1 MKRMLIDA
9 AHAEETRVVL
19 LDGSRIDDF
28 ESETQGKQQHK
39 GNIYIGTVSRVE
51 PSLQA
56 AFITYGGNRNGFLAF
71 GETHPQHFALKPAEK
86 AALLEE
92 LAENAARR
100 RHDDDAEIGEGLETE
115 KPARHSARAASH
127 QSGRP
132 HEHNGRRGRP
142 QRVGSETPNLEAAP
156 ENVFEAHEEP
166 LTHSIPTATPQEAPA
181 SAFYEDAEDA
191 AAAQKAAAMADAMER
206 GAGNSTDTKPKHH
219 RKAGPGRP
227 TKPEGEGSTDKSQG
241 NRASGNGSQ
250 GKRRPKRMN
259 ARRPA
264 RITEGT
270 AEGVAEPVAESAA
283 PEATPAKTPKTKRP
297 NPRAVKGR
305 GRKAAPIQAGA
316 EEVSVAPSP
325 EATAPEKP
333 TEADAERSRMSG
345 ISHGTVHRRFRIQDV
360 LKEGQKILVQVV
372 KEERGSKGAALTTYI
387 SLPGRYTVLMP
398 NTPNAGGI
406 SRKITDGEER
416 RALRDTY
423 RALDVPSTMG
433 VIIRTAGMGQD
444 IQAIK
449 ADYANLQQ
457 LWSHIT
463 QAFDSH
469 DDVQCLHE
477 DGSILVRALRDMAG
491 DEVDEIIISGQR
503 AYKQAKDFARAFT
516 PEALKKISLYKEEA
530 PIFSHYNVESKLIY
544 LHHERVQL
552 PSGGSIVINPTEALV
567 AIDINSGRN
576 TSERNIEETAY
587 KTNLEACEE
596 IARQIRLRDLAGLI
610 VVDFIDM
617 ENYSNTRKIEQAMRR
632 ALKRDRARIQT
643 GGISEF
649 GLMEISRQRL
659 RPSFAENHTIKCAQC
674 GGTGRMVSS
683 NSAGLMLLRRLEE
696 DDATGSDRI
705 MASAATG
712 TVMWILNHKRDL
724 IRSLEEKYK
733 YQLLF
738 KADETLLA
746 PDARLELTRM
756 KADGSEASQTLN
768 VEWREQPEVPPEKRY
783 TKEGRAQRQREE
795 EAREDLRNEKPD
807 RTEVRAEPRT
817 EQPRA
822 ERPER
827 APRAELEPRAERQ
840 KAETQPKTAQP
851 VAAKPE
857 MKAERKAESKER
869 PTAPKAK
876 KPALVAEDKPLAVQK
891 VDAEHGSSPAPQPK
905 AKPKMAIKV
914 QPDTD
919 RDLRP
924 IAVAKVE
931 ADRSAVAAPKAGRSK
946 KVALKTKDG
955 ETKAEKG
962 ILNRLLG
969 I

>member
-1 MKRMLIDA
+1 MKKMLIDA
-9 AHAEETRVVL
+9 AHAEETRVIL

-28 ESETQGKQQHK
+28 ESENIGKQQHK

-92 LAENAARR
+92 LAEQAARR
-100 RHDDDAEIGEGLETE
+100 RTDDEAEAAEFTPTE
-115 KPARHSARAASH
+115 AKPERNN
-127 QSGRP
+127 RP
-132 HEHNGRRGRP
+132 ARRGRP
-142 QRVGSETPNLEAAP
+142 QRISTDGAAPTAETETTEGEAAP
-156 ENVFEAHEEP
+156 
-166 LTHSIPTATPQEAPA
+166 ATETTEAPTP
-181 SAFYEDAEDA
+181 SFYEDPEDA
-191 AAAQKAAAMADAMER
+191 AAARKAAAMADAMER
-206 GAGNSTDTKPKHH
+206 GEQPSAQGKGQGKGGRKPGLLRGKGRPAKAPKQAAANPESQDNANGNVAEGTSAAQKPAGN
-219 RKAGPGRP
+219 
-227 TKPEGEGSTDKSQG
+227 
-241 NRASGNGSQ
+241 
-250 GKRRPKRMN
+250 KRRPKRME

-264 RITEGT
+264 RVTEAT
-270 AEGVAEPVAESAA
+270 AEGME
-283 PEATPAKTPKTKRP
+283 PEA
-297 NPRAVKGR
+297 VSEH
-305 GRKAAPIQAGA
+305 AP
-316 EEVSVAPSP
+316 V
-325 EATAPEKP
+325 EAIA
-333 TEADAERSRMSG
+333 TEAKPERAPRHHENSEERNRVSG
-345 ISHGTVHRRFRIQDV
+345 VSHGSVHRRYRIQDV

-433 VIIRTAGMGQD
+433 LIIRTAGMGQEID
-444 IQAIK
+444 AIK
-449 ADYANLQQ
+449 TDYANLQQ

-463 QAFDSH
+463 QEFEAH

-477 DGSILVRALRDMAG
+477 DGSIIVRALRDMAG
-491 DEVDEIIISGQR
+491 DDVDEIVISGQR
-503 AYKQAKDFARAFT
+503 AYKQAKDFAKAFI
-516 PEALKKISLYKEEA
+516 PEALKKISLYKEED
-530 PIFSHYNVESKLIY
+530 PILSHYGVESKLIH

-617 ENYSNTRKIEQAMRR
+617 ESYGNTRKIEQAMRR

-643 GGISEF
+643 ASISEF

-659 RPSFAENHTIKCAQC
+659 RPSFAENHTVKCTCC

-683 NSAGLMLLRRLEE
+683 SSAGLMLLRRLEE
-696 DDATGSDRI
+696 ADVIGSDRVTVC
-705 MASAATG
+705 ATTA
-712 TVMWILNHKRDL
+712 TVLWVLNHKREL
-724 IRSLEEKYK
+724 IRTLEEKYK
-733 YQLLF
+733 YLLVF
-738 KADETLLA
+738 KADDTLLV

-756 KADGSEASQTLN
+756 KSDGSETSQIIN
-768 VEWREQPEVPPEKRY
+768 VEWREQAEVPPEKRY

-795 EAREDLRNEKPD
+795 EVREDMRSSTPE
-807 RTEVRAEPRT
+807 RTEGKERT
-817 EQPRA
+817 ERAPRP
-822 ERPER
+822 ERPARAPREER
-827 APRAELEPRAERQ
+827 APRAEATTEPA
-840 KAETQPKTAQP
+840 
-851 VAAKPE
+851 
-857 MKAERKAESKER
+857 
-869 PTAPKAK
+869 APKAEK
-876 KPALVAEDKPLAVQK
+876 QGKVAKQHKPEATAKPTAKPATPAEDKPLAVVK
-891 VDAEHGSSPAPQPK
+891 VEAERGSSPAVQPK
-905 AKPKMAIKV
+905 AKPKMALKV

-919 RDLRP
+919 RDVSP

-931 ADRSAVAAPKAGRSK
+931 ADRSQEATSPKARP
-946 KVALKTKDG
+946 KTMVVKAAEDTDDTPKEKPARKG
-955 ETKAEKG
+955 KAAEKG

-969 I
+969 L